1 MIRAFLFDIGNV
13 LMRFDFLRAASAVA
27 PHCDATDAA
36 DVMQRME
43 SVKYGYE
50 DGQVSRPEFLQKAFA
65 ALGYRGTEAQF
76 IAAWQGIFTENK
88 PMTALVDSLHGKFP
102 LYLLSN
108 TNDMHVE
115 GFFRDFP
122 VFAKF
127 TGATYSHEAK
137 ASKPHRPI
145 YEIAC
150 RTHGLDPRTTFFIDD
165 LAANIATARELGFEA
180 HHYHHERHGDL
191 LDALR
196 STGLEISCQTC
207 GSATQS
213 SCGH

>member
-13 LMRFDFLRAASAVA
+13 LMRFDFSHALRAVA
-27 PHCDATDAA
+27 PLCDAA
-36 DVMQRME
+36 DAAVLMSRMD
-43 SVKYGYE
+43 SVKLGYE
-50 DGQVSRPEFLQKAFA
+50 DGQVSRADFLREAFRT
-65 ALGYRGTEAQF
+65 LGYRGTEAQF
-76 IAAWQGIFTENK
+76 IAAWQGIFTENG
-88 PMTALVDSLHGKFP
+88 PMTSLVDSLHGKFP

-115 GFFRDFP
+115 GLFRDFP

-145 YEIAC
+145 YETAA

-165 LAANIATARELGFEA
+165 LAANIATARELGFHA
-180 HHYHHERHGDL
+180 HHYHHERHGEL
-191 LDALR
+191 LAAIR
-196 STGLEISCQTC
+196 AAGVEV
-207 GSATQS
+207 
-213 SCGH
+213 